1 MQTNRNE
8 LFLFIKMSKDF
19 INPPCKRFR
28 RTTYDNM
35 GFNTVRAHHSLTKD
49 GCSRLESLVWES

>member
-28 RTTYDNM
+28 RTTYDNL

-49 GCSRLESLVWES
+49 GCSRLESLV